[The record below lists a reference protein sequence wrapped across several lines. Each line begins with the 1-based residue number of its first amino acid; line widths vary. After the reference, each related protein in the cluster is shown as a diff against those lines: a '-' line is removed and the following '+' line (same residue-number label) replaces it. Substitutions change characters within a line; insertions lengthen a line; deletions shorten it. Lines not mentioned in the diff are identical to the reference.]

1 MLQDRPVFRFAP
13 SPNGLLHLGHAY
25 SALLNR
31 RMAADANGRFL
42 LRVED
47 IDAMRCTVEFEA
59 QMLADLAWLGI
70 DWEEPVRRQSEHFA
84 DYRSALD
91 ILADEGIVYPAFMSR
106 GEVRAII
113 AEAEAGGTAW
123 PRDPDGS
130 PLYPLA
136 ERAMSDAERRRRMEE
151 GEPFAWR
158 IDMEAALARCSSAL
172 SWQETGAGPDGEA
185 GTVHAHPQDWG
196 DVVLARKETPASYH
210 LSVVVDDALQGVS
223 HVVRGRDLF
232 HATGLHRLLQELLG
246 LPAPL
251 YHHHELVLGE
261 DGRKLSKS
269 RGDTAL
275 KSLREAG
282 MAPADIARLVGLDPA

>member
-31 RMAADANGRFL
+31 RMAAEANGRFL

-47 IDAMRCTVEFEA
+47 IDATRCTAEFEA

-84 DYRSALD
+84 DYQAALE
-91 ILADEGIVYPAFMSR
+91 ILADEGIIYPAFMSR

-113 AEAEAGGTAW
+113 AEAEAGGTSR

-136 ERAMSDAERRRRMEE
+136 ERAMSDAERRRRKI
-151 GEPFAWR
+151 GR
-158 IDMEAALARCSSAL
+158 
-172 SWQETGAGPDGEA
+172 
-185 GTVHAHPQDWG
+185 AH
-196 DVVLARKETPASYH
+196 V
-210 LSVVVDDALQGVS
+210 
-223 HVVRGRDLF
+223 
-232 HATGLHRLLQELLG
+232 
-246 LPAPL
+246 
-251 YHHHELVLGE
+251 
-261 DGRKLSKS
+261 
-269 RGDTAL
+269 
-275 KSLREAG
+275 
-282 MAPADIARLVGLDPA
+282 